1 MFIELLFKNSLW
13 SQWDNGPLSIPHPLK
28 KDFQAKHL
36 SFFLQG
42 TSGGFRGLFINYAA
56 YHHAGQYECIAQTTI
71 TQTSVA
77 TEVKV
82 RGNVRVYIANELE
95 LLTLCGTKTIT
106 LLTRELCMFVRYRSA
121 D

>member
-1 MFIELLFKNSLW
+1 MNFSS

-36 SFFLQG
+36 SFFQG

-82 RGNVRVYIANELE
+82 RGNVRIIAASIYREWTEIINQFITTFWELKLLGCLLESCVYFA
-95 LLTLCGTKTIT
+95 
-106 LLTRELCMFVRYRSA
+106 Y
-121 D
+121 